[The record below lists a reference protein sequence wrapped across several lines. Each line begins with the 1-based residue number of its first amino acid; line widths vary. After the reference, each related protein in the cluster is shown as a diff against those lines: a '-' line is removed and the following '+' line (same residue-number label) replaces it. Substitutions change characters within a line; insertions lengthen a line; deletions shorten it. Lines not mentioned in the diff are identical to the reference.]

1 VAKAKAKKPK
11 RRVEDWHR
19 HCLLPDG
26 TELQEHSIKTDRNI
40 VIGEFCVIDYGLRGN
55 DVIVGDSTKI
65 REYIWAEGD
74 ARVGNWCEIGS
85 DVVAKQ
91 DAYIGEG
98 AKIGG
103 KLKVAGTLDIGER
116 VEIREGFEATG
127 AIEVRNPMPV
137 LIFILIYFMTLLQIQ
152 REEDIDRILTD
163 LFSDDEEDFVM
174 PLMIPSRSK
183 LNMSLFA
190 VPSTMRIGKKCRL
203 HGNIRAGSIDVQQ
216 DTVVFGSLRA
226 KRGITVA
233 GGTANHGNVESAGEV
248 VVLKGAHILGNV
260 IAKAIRMHE
269 EARIDGTIEA
279 PHGLRIER
287 DV

>member
-1 VAKAKAKKPK
+1 VAAAKAKQPK
-11 RRVEDWHR
+11 RHVDDWHR

-40 VIGEFCVIDYGLRGN
+40 VIGEFCSIDYGLRGA

-85 DVVAKQ
+85 DVIAKK

-98 AKIGG
+98 AKIKGR
-103 KLKVAGTLDIGER
+103 LKVTGTLDIGER

-137 LIFILIYFMTLLQIQ
+137 IMFLLIYFMTLLHIQ
-152 REEDIDRILTD
+152 REEDIDRILDD
-163 LFSDDEEDFVM
+163 LFSEDERDFSM

-183 LNMSLFA
+183 LNMKLFS
-190 VPSTMRIGKKCRL
+190 VPSTMRIGKNCRL
-203 HGNIRAGSIDVQQ
+203 HGNIRAGSIEVQTG
-216 DTVVFGSLRA
+216 TVVFGSLRA
-226 KRGITVA
+226 KKGITVA
-233 GGTANHGNVESAGEV
+233 GGTTIHGNVESADEV

-260 IAKAIRMHE
+260 IAKSLRMHD
-269 EARIDGTIEA
+269 EAKIDGTIEA
-279 PHGLRIER
+279 PHGLRIEH
-287 DV
+287 DA